1 MEMQVVAWMAAGLV
15 YLSFFMKTIVPLR
28 SLAIASNV
36 VFIVYALL
44 GMRYGVF
51 DKVLPILV
59 LHGALLPLNVIRL
72 LEVKKTISAF
82 SNLKEN
88 QASLDVLIPYMKQ
101 ENKKQGQ
108 TLFTAGDPAKKLYL
122 LHAGRIA
129 LPEVHKVLGA
139 GALFGEVGIFSES
152 ANRTTSAICET
163 DCVLLSISREK
174 VLELFYMDTRFG
186 LFIVRLLSGYLTQA
200 AGLPASKLTGM
211 ADVEQQCP

>member
-1 MEMQVVAWMAAGLV
+1 MQVAAWMAAGLV

-28 SLAIASNV
+28 SLAILSNV

-44 GMRYGVF
+44 GIRYGVF

-59 LHGALLPLNVIRL
+59 LHVALLPLNVTRL
-72 LEVKKTISAF
+72 LEVKKTIRAF
-82 SNLKEN
+82 SDLKES
-88 QASLDVLIPYMKQ
+88 QASLGVLIPYMKR

-108 TLFTAGDPAKKLYL
+108 TLFTFGDPANELYL

-129 LPEVHKVLGA
+129 LPEVSKVLGA
-139 GALFGEVGIFSES
+139 GAMFGEVGIFSES
-152 ANRTTSAICET
+152 AKRTTSAICET

-211 ADVEQQCP
+211 ADPEQQHS

>member
-1 MEMQVVAWMAAGLV
+1 MQVAAWIAAGLV

-28 SLAIASNV
+28 SLAILSNV

-59 LHGALLPLNVIRL
+59 LHVALLPLNVTRL

-82 SNLKEN
+82 SDLKEN

-108 TLFTAGDPAKKLYL
+108 TLFTSGDPANELYL
-122 LHAGRIA
+122 VHEGRIA
-129 LPEVHKVLGA
+129 LPEVSKALGA
-139 GALFGEVGIFSES
+139 GAMFGEVGIFSES
-152 ANRTTSAICET
+152 AKRTTSAICET

-211 ADVEQQCP
+211 ADPEQQHS

>member
-1 MEMQVVAWMAAGLV
+1 MQVVAWMAAGLV

-44 GMRYGVF
+44 GMRHGVF

-59 LHGALLPLNVIRL
+59 LHGALLPLNVLRL

-108 TLFTAGDPAKKLYL
+108 TLFASGDPAKKLYL
-122 LHAGRIA
+122 LHEGRIA
-129 LPEVHKVLGA
+129 LPEVNKVLGA

-211 ADVEQQCP
+211 VDVEQ